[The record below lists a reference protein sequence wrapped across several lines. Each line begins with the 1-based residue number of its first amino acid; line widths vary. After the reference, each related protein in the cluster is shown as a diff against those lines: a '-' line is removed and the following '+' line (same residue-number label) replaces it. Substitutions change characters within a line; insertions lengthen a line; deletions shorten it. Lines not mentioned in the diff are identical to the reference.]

1 MEVTTDTP
9 NSILSGGMGNMY
21 MITHGL
27 SMAGPTGLP
36 EKRRRM
42 NEYSTGIFWEA
53 MKMTVER
60 FTEIMLCNEPE
71 FDYNEQ
77 TYSICSP
84 DGKYYVTASDSPADM
99 YLEFDTLDDLL
110 DRWMI
115 QGRPL
120 RSILPDIDLEE

>member
-1 MEVTTDTP
+1 
-9 NSILSGGMGNMY
+9 
-21 MITHGL
+21 
-27 SMAGPTGLP
+27 
-36 EKRRRM
+36 
-42 NEYSTGIFWEA
+42 
-53 MKMTVER
+53 MTVER

-77 TYSICSP
+77 TYSTCSP

-120 RSILPDIDLEE
+120 RSILPDIDLEG